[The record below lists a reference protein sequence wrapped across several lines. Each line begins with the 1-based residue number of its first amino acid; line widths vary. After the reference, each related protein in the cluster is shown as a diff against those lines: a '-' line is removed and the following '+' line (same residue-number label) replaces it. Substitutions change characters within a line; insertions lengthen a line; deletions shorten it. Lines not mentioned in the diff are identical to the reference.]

1 VPMVTVVAA
10 TTAAM
15 NNVLSRPAKV
25 GDKLVTHNFGTGTGG
40 FADAAEVLINISV
53 PQNVT
58 AGLLAGRY
66 HDSVRV
72 AVEGRRTRRW

>member
-1 VPMVTVVAA
+1 MVTVVAA

-40 FADAAEVLINISV
+40 FADAAIVGRME
-53 PQNVT
+53 
-58 AGLLAGRY
+58 AGAAKVVV
-66 HDSVRV
+66 D
-72 AVEGRRTRRW
+72 